1 MTSVR
6 SHQLRVAEPEP
17 DLKSGPVLHLPARP
31 CPCTTK
37 HCAWPRA
44 RRGREGR
51 TCPAHSGDQCVRSG
65 GGWSPAALPLPLTD
79 QVLSFPP
86 SSPQVSSP
94 KLARTWS
101 RRQRRS
107 SFRGRAKNSSPPV
120 HSKCPGPPA
129 SLPGPPAL
137 LPAGGVRP
145 LRLRPA
151 ATQPP
156 RDGLPAASTWR
167 AGHHGQVFSGR
178 GPRPSPPAI
187 HTFLK
192 QRTRHQGAKSREN
205 ICFWVSKARGSSCC

>member
-6 SHQLRVAEPEP
+6 SRQLRVAEPEP

-31 CPCTTK
+31 RPCTTE

-86 SSPQVSSP
+86 VPRFHRPS
-94 KLARTWS
+94 W
-101 RRQRRS
+101 
-107 SFRGRAKNSSPPV
+107 
-120 HSKCPGPPA
+120 PGPGLADRGEAPSEAVQRTLLRLCTVSAPA
-129 SLPGPPAL
+129 PRPCS
-137 LPAGGVRP
+137 PAGGVRP
-145 LRLRPA
+145 LRLCPA

-156 RDGLPAASTWR
+156 GDGLPAASTWR

>member
-31 CPCTTK
+31 RPCTTE

-137 LPAGGVRP
+137 LPGRRRQAPPPPPGSHT
-145 LRLRPA
+145 A
-151 ATQPP
+151 AW
-156 RDGLPAASTWR
+156 RWAACGLHLARWAPR
-167 AGHHGQVFSGR
+167 AGLQ
-178 GPRPSPPAI
+178 RPGAPAKPPSYSHI
-187 HTFLK
+187 
-192 QRTRHQGAKSREN
+192 S
-205 ICFWVSKARGSSCC
+205 

>member
-31 CPCTTK
+31 RPCTTK

-137 LPAGGVRP
+137 LPGRRRQAPPPPPGRLEMGCLRPPPGALVTTGGSSAAGGP
-145 LRLRPA
+145 
-151 ATQPP
+151 
-156 RDGLPAASTWR
+156 
-167 AGHHGQVFSGR
+167 GQAPQLFIHFLSSEQDTR
-178 GPRPSPPAI
+178 GPSPEK
-187 HTFLK
+187 TFAS
-192 QRTRHQGAKSREN
+192 G
-205 ICFWVSKARGSSCC
+205 C

>member
-31 CPCTTK
+31 RSCTTE

-137 LPAGGVRP
+137 LPGRRRQAPPPPPGSHT
-145 LRLRPA
+145 A
-151 ATQPP
+151 A
-156 RDGLPAASTWR
+156 RRWAACGLHLARWSPR
-167 AGHHGQVFSGR
+167 AGLQWPGAPVK
-178 GPRPSPPAI
+178 PPSYSYI
-187 HTFLK
+187 
-192 QRTRHQGAKSREN
+192 S
-205 ICFWVSKARGSSCC
+205 